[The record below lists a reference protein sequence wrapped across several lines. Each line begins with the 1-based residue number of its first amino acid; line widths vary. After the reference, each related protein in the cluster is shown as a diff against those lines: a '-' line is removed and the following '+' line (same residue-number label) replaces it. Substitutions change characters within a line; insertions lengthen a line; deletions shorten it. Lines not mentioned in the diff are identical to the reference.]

1 MNRHEQRVIAMQSV
15 YQHLLLGKDIRKCVF
30 DVMKGSNDIDGY
42 LYSLT
47 MGTVENKEAFEQK
60 INELLR
66 DDWDFDRLSMLEQAI
81 LLISFQEILAN
92 DTPKAV
98 VINEAITL
106 AKKYCDDNSY
116 NKPSAI
122 KKVVDAN
129 PGSLVMFIEYDSL
142 EYAKKYKTKAVK
154 KTLSIPEWLNDL
166 ALKQNIN
173 FSSVLQEALINKLED
188 DNCEH

>member
-47 MGTVENKEAFEQK
+47 IGTIENKEAFEQK

-116 NKPSAI
+116 K
-122 KKVVDAN
+122 
-129 PGSLVMFIEYDSL
+129 L
-142 EYAKKYKTKAVK
+142 
-154 KTLSIPEWLNDL
+154 LNGVIDQL
-166 ALKQNIN
+166 
-173 FSSVLQEALINKLED
+173 
-188 DNCEH
+188 

>member
-47 MGTVENKEAFEQK
+47 MGTVENKEVFEQK

-66 DDWDFDRLSMLEQAI
+66 DDWNFDRLSMLEQAI

-92 DTPKAV
+92 DTPKPV
-98 VINEAITL
+98 VINESITL

-116 NKPSAI
+116 K
-122 KKVVDAN
+122 
-129 PGSLVMFIEYDSL
+129 L
-142 EYAKKYKTKAVK
+142 
-154 KTLSIPEWLNDL
+154 LNG
-166 ALKQNIN
+166 
-173 FSSVLQEALINKLED
+173 VLDQL
-188 DNCEH
+188 

>member
-1 MNRHEQRVIAMQSV
+1 MKQYDYLIVGSGLFGSTFACMAKRQGKKCLVIDKRPQ
-15 YQHLLLGKDIRKCVF
+15 LG
-30 DVMKGSNDIDGY
+30 GN
-42 LYSLT
+42 LYCENIEGINVHQYGAHIFHTS
-47 MGTVENKEAFEQK
+47 NKEAFEQK

-116 NKPSAI
+116 K
-122 KKVVDAN
+122 
-129 PGSLVMFIEYDSL
+129 L
-142 EYAKKYKTKAVK
+142 
-154 KTLSIPEWLNDL
+154 LNG
-166 ALKQNIN
+166 
-173 FSSVLQEALINKLED
+173 VLDQL
-188 DNCEH
+188 

>member
-1 MNRHEQRVIAMQSV
+1 MNRHEQRVVAMQSV

-47 MGTVENKEAFEQK
+47 MGTVETKKLSTK

-116 NKPSAI
+116 K
-122 KKVVDAN
+122 
-129 PGSLVMFIEYDSL
+129 L
-142 EYAKKYKTKAVK
+142 
-154 KTLSIPEWLNDL
+154 LNG
-166 ALKQNIN
+166 
-173 FSSVLQEALINKLED
+173 VLDQL
-188 DNCEH
+188 

>member
-1 MNRHEQRVIAMQSV
+1 MNRHEQRVVAMQSV

-30 DVMKGSNDIDGY
+30 DVMKG
-42 LYSLT
+42 LT
-47 MGTVENKEAFEQK
+47 MGTIENKEAFEQK

-116 NKPSAI
+116 K
-122 KKVVDAN
+122 
-129 PGSLVMFIEYDSL
+129 L
-142 EYAKKYKTKAVK
+142 
-154 KTLSIPEWLNDL
+154 LNG
-166 ALKQNIN
+166 
-173 FSSVLQEALINKLED
+173 VLDQL
-188 DNCEH
+188 

>member
-1 MNRHEQRVIAMQSV
+1 MKKVREASKILEKSQSDADNNPTWWDGKCLDEIEFCRW
-15 YQHLLLGKDIRKCVF
+15 LLAKHHMVHVGHF
-30 DVMKGSNDIDGY
+30 FYDIDGY

-116 NKPSAI
+116 K
-122 KKVVDAN
+122 
-129 PGSLVMFIEYDSL
+129 L
-142 EYAKKYKTKAVK
+142 
-154 KTLSIPEWLNDL
+154 LNG
-166 ALKQNIN
+166 
-173 FSSVLQEALINKLED
+173 VLDQL
-188 DNCEH
+188 

>member
-47 MGTVENKEAFEQK
+47 MGTIENKEAFEQK

-81 LLISFQEILAN
+81 LLISFQEILA
-92 DTPKAV
+92 
-98 VINEAITL
+98 
-106 AKKYCDDNSY
+106 KKYCDDNSY
-116 NKPSAI
+116 K
-122 KKVVDAN
+122 
-129 PGSLVMFIEYDSL
+129 L
-142 EYAKKYKTKAVK
+142 
-154 KTLSIPEWLNDL
+154 LNG
-166 ALKQNIN
+166 
-173 FSSVLQEALINKLED
+173 VLDQL
-188 DNCEH
+188 

>member
-47 MGTVENKEAFEQK
+47 IGTIENKEAFEQK

-106 AKKYCDDNSY
+106 GKKYCDDNSY
-116 NKPSAI
+116 K
-122 KKVVDAN
+122 
-129 PGSLVMFIEYDSL
+129 L
-142 EYAKKYKTKAVK
+142 
-154 KTLSIPEWLNDL
+154 LNG
-166 ALKQNIN
+166 
-173 FSSVLQEALINKLED
+173 VLDQL
-188 DNCEH
+188 